1 MLAAKTILDQIFLWW
16 RMKHNGVQYRV
27 MQTADSIGW
36 KWSVE
41 MATGRKKT
49 GIAQSRE
56 SAIFDA
62 VRVIDRVL
70 RMERLEPLN

>member
-1 MLAAKTILDQIFLWW
+1 
-16 RMKHNGVQYRV
+16 

-41 MATGRKKT
+41 LAAGRKKT
-49 GIAQSRE
+49 GEASSRE

-62 VRVIDRVL
+62 VHVIDKVL
-70 RMERLEPLN
+70 GTELKTTRTI

>member
-1 MLAAKTILDQIFLWW
+1 
-16 RMKHNGVQYRV
+16 

-41 MATGRKKT
+41 LAAGRKKT
-49 GIAQSRE
+49 GEAPSRE

-62 VRVIDRVL
+62 VHVIDNVL
-70 RMERLEPLN
+70 GMELKTTRTI